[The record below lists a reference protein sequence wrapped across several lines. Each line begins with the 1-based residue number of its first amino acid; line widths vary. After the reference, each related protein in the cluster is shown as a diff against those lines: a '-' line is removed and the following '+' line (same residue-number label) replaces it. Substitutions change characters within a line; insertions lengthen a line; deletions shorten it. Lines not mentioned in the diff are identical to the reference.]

1 MHFMCHIG
9 YNGRDDIE
17 NDFKNLGHK
26 IKAQKKKKKRWDYNE
41 NCTKM
46 KRPNMYSCYFLLVS
60 KSKVVQE
67 FSF

>member
-17 NDFKNLGHK
+17 NDFKILGHK
-26 IKAQKKKKKRWDYNE
+26 IKSKKKKSGDYNE

-46 KRPNMYSCYFLLVS
+46 KGPNVYFCYFLLVA

-67 FSF
+67 FSL